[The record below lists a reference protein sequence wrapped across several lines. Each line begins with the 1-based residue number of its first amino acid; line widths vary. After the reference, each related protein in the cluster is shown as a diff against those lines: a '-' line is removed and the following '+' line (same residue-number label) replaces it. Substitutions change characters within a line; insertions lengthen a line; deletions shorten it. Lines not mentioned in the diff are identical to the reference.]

1 LGGLLYVLV
10 VQLPAL
16 HSAKLPDFVLYF
28 IAIYHD
34 NDAHRKEYAQTSKG
48 NGKICLQG

>member
-1 LGGLLYVLV
+1 M
-10 VQLPAL
+10 QLPAL

-34 NDAHRKEYAQTSKG
+34 NDPHRTGYAQTSKE
-48 NGKICLQG
+48 NGKICPQG